1 MPDTSSRMKRLP
13 ISGFGEGNVVKRH
26 RNDVQEKPKSSDGR
40 PPPIA
45 RAILSGPDSG
55 FRVKPVSLPVGGQ
68 KQPRPP
74 PLPSN
79 PGETLATFK
88 KSISNSKSDVRR
100 PPFPPP
106 RADSPFNELRKKL
119 ACRPESPASKDDNR
133 SNDLV
138 TPFANRIRPPELR
151 AKRPN
156 SVTPARKVMSFLALP
171 VPVAIPDE
179 TPAKSSAAPSK
190 RPPLPKFD
198 LGGVEKKGKLMVMT
212 ALEPPTVELPEE
224 KEVVGEALELQRG
237 LLVSPEKGDR
247 KRGRFIRYDARFFKR
262 QIRTDFNRSGLAE
275 RAQLLMNRSS
285 TALVLWRKEI
295 ESLSHRPDRLNVDL
309 RLRVKEVIHVS
320 RNANVHS
327 RAAGALRTVLATCTT
342 LPNGEQRSVL
352 LSFTNDEHRFRA
364 LHSASPP
371 VLGSEILVWKP
382 WQETKDPPVLLCFRF
397 LVLSDSS

>member
-1 MPDTSSRMKRLP
+1 MPDASSRTKRLP
-13 ISGFGEGNVVKRH
+13 VSGFGEGNVVKRP

-55 FRVKPVSLPVGGQ
+55 FRVKPVSLHAGGQ

-79 PGETLATFK
+79 PDEALATFK
-88 KSISNSKSDVRR
+88 KSSSSSECDVRR
-100 PPFPPP
+100 PPFPLP
-106 RADSPFNELRKKL
+106 RADSTFNELRKKL
-119 ACRPESPASKDDNR
+119 GCRPESPASKDVKR

-151 AKRPN
+151 TKRPS

-171 VPVAIPDE
+171 VPVAISDE
-179 TPAKSSAAPSK
+179 TQAESSVAPSK
-190 RPPLPKFD
+190 RPPLLKFD
-198 LGGVEKKGKLMVMT
+198 LGGVKKKGKLMVMT
-212 ALEPPTVELPEE
+212 AFEPPTVELPEE

-262 QIRTDFNRSGLAE
+262 QIHTDFNRTGLAE
-275 RAQLLMNRSS
+275 RAQMLMNRSS
-285 TALVLWRKEI
+285 TALALWRKEI
-295 ESLSHRPDRLNVDL
+295 ESLSRPDRLNADL
-309 RLRVKEVIHVS
+309 RLRVKEVVHVS

-342 LPNGEQRSVL
+342 LPNGEERSVL
-352 LSFTNDEHRFRA
+352 LSFTNDEHRFHT
-364 LHSASPP
+364 LDSASPP
-371 VLGSEILVWKP
+371 ALGSEILVWKP
-382 WQETKDPPVLLCFRF
+382 WQETKDPPVLFCFRF